1 MIFFKKERW
10 DVLIFFMVEL
20 PTFNRSWRGAGQK
33 KPKLRNTDVI
43 EELRAT
49 YRRRTE
55 FSSSQAR
62 FKVCSPCTFRYLFF
76 ILLLEVYSN
85 IVPYPF
91 RNYLENY
98 RNASKN

>member
-49 YRRRTE
+49 YRRRT
-55 FSSSQAR
+55 
-62 FKVCSPCTFRYLFF
+62 
-76 ILLLEVYSN
+76 
-85 IVPYPF
+85 
-91 RNYLENY
+91 
-98 RNASKN
+98 

>member
-20 PTFNRSWRGAGQK
+20 PTFYRSWRGAGQK

-49 YRRRTE
+49 YRRRT
-55 FSSSQAR
+55 
-62 FKVCSPCTFRYLFF
+62 
-76 ILLLEVYSN
+76 
-85 IVPYPF
+85 
-91 RNYLENY
+91 
-98 RNASKN
+98 